1 MDTKPLP
8 EYIPQITYTRFGT
21 YKVDY
26 VSAHGVQ
33 PGTTCLV
40 RWDFDGPSEILDI
53 QPNNPVRFTLS
64 SHGPKTSMQIST
76 TIV

>member
-1 MDTKPLP
+1 MDTKPTP
-8 EYIPQITYTRFGT
+8 GYIPQITYPHFEK

-53 QPNNPVRFTLS
+53 EPNNPVRFTPS
-64 SHGPKTSMQIST
+64 SPRPKIST
-76 TIV
+76 QTSNTIV

>member
-1 MDTKPLP
+1 MDTKPTP
-8 EYIPQITYTRFGT
+8 GYIPQITYTCFGT

-53 QPNNPVRFTLS
+53 EPNNPVRFTPS
-64 SHGPKTSMQIST
+64 SPRPKIST
-76 TIV
+76 QTANTIV